1 LEDDGDRSE
10 EQRMDGVTVVSV
22 ETRRDLQEFIGLPY
36 RLYRGDPLWVPPLR
50 RDVAA
55 TLSAKKNPFF
65 HHAEARYFLARR
77 AKSVVGRVA
86 AVHNRAHNEFHD
98 DKVGFFGFFE
108 CVDDDE
114 VARPLL
120 AAAADWLRAR
130 GLEVMRGPA
139 SFSTNDEVGLL
150 VDGFETPPA
159 LMMPFNPPRYGTHIE
174 RAGFAKAKDLLV
186 YQSTPAHVD
195 MQGPLVRR
203 LQQRASIL
211 ARRYGITIRTLDM
224 KRFDDDLMLIKEV
237 YNQAWERNWGFV
249 PMDERE
255 IDHLAA
261 QLKPIIV
268 PDLVPFAMR
277 GGRPIGFA
285 VALPDLNVALKAN
298 PSGRLFP
305 GLIKIMWAA
314 RRITRVRI
322 LLLGVL
328 PEWRKRGLDA
338 LLYKELWERGY
349 ARGYRWGEAGWILED
364 NTSMNNAL
372 TRMGFEVYK
381 TYRLY
386 DGPL

>member
-1 LEDDGDRSE
+1 
-10 EQRMDGVTVVSV
+10 MAGVTVVPV
-22 ETRRDLQEFIGLPY
+22 ETRRDLRDFIGLPY
-36 RLYRGDPLWVPPLR
+36 RLYRRDPLWVPALR

-55 TLSAKKNPFF
+55 TLSPTKNPFF
-65 HHAEARYFLARR
+65 QHAEARYFLARR
-77 AKSVVGRVA
+77 AQSVVGRIA
-86 AVHNRAHNEFHD
+86 AVHNRAHNDFHG

-114 VARPLL
+114 
-120 AAAADWLRAR
+120 AAAALFDTAAGWLRVR

-139 SFSTNDEVGLL
+139 SFSTNDEAGLL
-150 VDGFETPPA
+150 VDGFDTPPV
-159 LMMPFNPPRYGTHIE
+159 LMMPFNPPRYATHVE

-186 YQSTPAHVD
+186 YQSTPAHLD

-203 LQQRASIL
+203 LQQHASVL

-224 KRFDDDLMLIKEV
+224 QRFDEELMLIKEV

-249 PMDERE
+249 PLDERE
-255 IDHLAA
+255 IDHVAA
-261 QLKPIIV
+261 QLKPIVV

-277 GGRPIGFA
+277 GGRPIGFG

-305 GLIKIMWAA
+305 GLIKILWAA
-314 RRITRVRI
+314 RRIRRVRI

-328 PEWRKRGLDA
+328 PEWRNRGLDA

-364 NTSMNNAL
+364 NAAMNNAL
-372 TRMGFEVYK
+372 ARMGFEVYK

-386 DGPL
+386 DRPL